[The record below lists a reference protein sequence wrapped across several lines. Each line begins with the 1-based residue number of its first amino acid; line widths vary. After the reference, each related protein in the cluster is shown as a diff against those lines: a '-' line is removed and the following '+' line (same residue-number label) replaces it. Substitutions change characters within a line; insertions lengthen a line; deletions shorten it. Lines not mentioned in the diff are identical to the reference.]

1 MGPTGEAVS
10 PPADGTTSGHVFAS
24 FLQLTWPRPRP
35 FGALA
40 APLRPRRLPPSL
52 RALASAPPWHAGACA
67 AALAASARAAAAAPR
82 RLRRPLLR
90 GNGWGSTP
98 STVSVAAAGV
108 LAGPGA
114 CGSPPP
120 PRASASPR
128 PPFRRWPSLP
138 REPLEASE
146 ALAEQAVPLQ
156 AQLPAK
162 QALRRSLV
170 CLSRERDA
178 CPACN
183 AAEDVIV
190 SHLLQVLVVCADTLD
205 GEREP
210 PLLRLDARD
219 AEIRE
224 NLFTAKEVPR
234 NATAVAPP
242 QQPKPSGADIHEEPD
257 GGGAGDPSLQYRA
270 DLQLTHLDPRFGRR
284 PVLTRR
290 RPWPP
295 FRVGGKEAAAQ
306 EALGERARRQALQS
320 ASTPEG
326 TVATQSRPSECG
338 RAKRQH
344 SRYSEML
351 RGMIR
356 RACERRKPRE
366 GPGCLELPL
375 LPPDALDRERAP
387 RSGSHCAST
396 AGSEA
401 QRRVVG

>member
-67 AALAASARAAAAAPR
+67 AALAASARAAAAACWRAPVLAD
-82 RLRRPLLR
+82 RLRLR
-90 GNGWGSTP
+90 G
-98 STVSVAAAGV
+98 
-108 LAGPGA
+108 
-114 CGSPPP
+114 PPP
-120 PRASASPR
+120 PRGRPSAVGPPCRGSRWR
-128 PPFRRWPSLP
+128 PPKRSP
-138 REPLEASE
+138 
-146 ALAEQAVPLQ
+146 EQAVPLQ

-270 DLQLTHLDPRFGRR
+270 DLQLTHLD
-284 PVLTRR
+284 
-290 RPWPP
+290 
-295 FRVGGKEAAAQ
+295 
-306 EALGERARRQALQS
+306 GERARRQALQS